1 MYNVHLCLFVM
12 CIRLNAFLF
21 FYSKYQQQNIYA
33 KKLTKN
39 NSKTSKL
46 LFFIVFFS
54 LFLFLGSNI
63 AKFNN
68 RIEFLK
74 FVKFIQQTTQNY
86 TIYLGNLVL
95 IVGRVDENWLVGEI
109 NGRKGLIPT
118 SFIQIIE
125 EETGQHFYNF

>member
-1 MYNVHLCLFVM
+1 M
-12 CIRLNAFLF
+12 
-21 FYSKYQQQNIYA
+21 
-33 KKLTKN
+33 
-39 NSKTSKL
+39 
-46 LFFIVFFS
+46 
-54 LFLFLGSNI
+54 FLFLVSNI